1 MKKLN
6 ALLFN
11 QGGKC
16 FYCDAILDMNEAT
29 LDHVIPQSK
38 GGKNDL
44 DNLVV
49 CCKYANHAFRDYSPK
64 HKMAVIKEL
73 CCLSSVCKKIFP
85 REEEIIE
92 SKEVE
97 EPQIELQPE
106 KKKQDSKA
114 KTTQNQLQ
122 PEKKTQDSK
131 AKKTTK
137 PNISIANQLLLKAI
151 AAFEKEGKE
160 GVSSQI
166 KNKMLELNPAFKEA
180 DYGFNQ
186 FNKFLLHAQEQK
198 VVTLKKQGKGS
209 SYVIKKKP

>member
-64 HKMAVIKEL
+64 HKMVVIKEL
-73 CCLSSVCKKIFP
+73 CCLPFVCKKIFP

-97 EPQIELQPE
+97 KPQILHQKEMPDSQAKTIENELQTENKTP
-106 KKKQDSKA
+106 DSK
-114 KTTQNQLQ
+114 
-122 PEKKTQDSK
+122 E
-131 AKKTTK
+131 KKTTK

-166 KNKMLELNPAFKEA
+166 KSKMLELNPAFKEA

-186 FNKFLLHAQEQK
+186 FNKFLLHAQEQE
-198 VVTLKKQGKGS
+198 VVTLKKHGKGS
-209 SYVIKKKP
+209 SYVIKKKS